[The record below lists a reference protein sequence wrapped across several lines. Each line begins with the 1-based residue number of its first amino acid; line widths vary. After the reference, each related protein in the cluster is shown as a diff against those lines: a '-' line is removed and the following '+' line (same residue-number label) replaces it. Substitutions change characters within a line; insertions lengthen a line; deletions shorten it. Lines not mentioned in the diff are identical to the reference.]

1 MHSPDRNCVE
11 VNAVETPNVD
21 GPNRRVGPWPPEWLN
36 AAVWAEVVFRSAG
49 VEGVEPQ
56 VLKWRE

>member
-11 VNAVETPNVD
+11 INAIEAPNVD
-21 GPNRRVGPWPPEWLN
+21 GPNRRVSPWPSEWLN
-36 AAVWAEVVFRSAG
+36 AAVWAEVVFRSARM
-49 VEGVEPQ
+49 EGVERQ